1 MASYRYERDIDPK
14 DIAPRKERQYTRKER
29 WANWW
34 DYNLKWVII
43 IGIAAAFVAYNF
55 IGQYFFVTKPDYN
68 VAVVAPYYLPED
80 TVNALQDALAA
91 YGQKEEGLQEENC
104 PQTVAGRSGG
114 EPDHAACP
122 GRCRHGIHYRQ
133 GHGAARPREHQPSSL

>member
-68 VAVVAPYYLPED
+68 VAV
-80 TVNALQDALAA
+80 
-91 YGQKEEGLQEENC
+91 GQPAWQFFPFLFCTFSQEIFASC
-104 PQTVAGRSGG
+104 SDMPFPCSGVAGWGG
-114 EPDHAACP
+114 F
-122 GRCRHGIHYRQ
+122 Q
-133 GHGAARPREHQPSSL
+133 GLHI

>member
-43 IGIAAAFVAYNF
+43 IGIAVLLGAL
-55 IGQYFFVTKPDYN
+55 GLWRQSHRKKDPD
-68 VAVVAPYYLPED
+68 E
-80 TVNALQDALAA
+80 
-91 YGQKEEGLQEENC
+91 
-104 PQTVAGRSGG
+104 
-114 EPDHAACP
+114 
-122 GRCRHGIHYRQ
+122 
-133 GHGAARPREHQPSSL
+133 

>member
-43 IGIAAAFVAYNF
+43 IGI
-55 IGQYFFVTKPDYN
+55 IGITLETLIKH
-68 VAVVAPYYLPED
+68 LERRL
-80 TVNALQDALAA
+80 T
-91 YGQKEEGLQEENC
+91 GWQEK
-104 PQTVAGRSGG
+104 
-114 EPDHAACP
+114 
-122 GRCRHGIHYRQ
+122 
-133 GHGAARPREHQPSSL
+133 REI